1 VYTVKAVA
9 EKLGVQIHAV
19 LRWISKG
26 EIAAT
31 NLARDAAGQRP
42 RWRIA
47 EQALAEFLERR
58 TKQPPL
64 PRSPRRKRLADVH
77 EFY

>member
-1 VYTVKAVA
+1 MYTVKTAA

-31 NLARDAAGQRP
+31 NLARGAM
-42 RWRIA
+42 
-47 EQALAEFLERR
+47 
-58 TKQPPL
+58 TT
-64 PRSPRRKRLADVH
+64 
-77 EFY
+77 